1 MARRKK
7 GKRKRSA
14 AFQVQD
20 ILPLALT
27 IVVAGIGL
35 AYGLSV
41 VGDVK
46 NDMGPDSCA
55 DNPPASGYTT
65 YVESTGLCTNGSLSL
80 SPVDGYFNATSDTI
94 TATAKFP
101 DKLGL
106 IVTVIV
112 AAILIGILVRY
123 LMMR

>member
-1 MARRKK
+1 MIGKK
-7 GKRKRSA
+7 G
-14 AFQVQD
+14 FQVGD

-41 VGDVK
+41 LGDVK
-46 NDMGPDSCA
+46 SDM
-55 DNPPASGYTT
+55 T
-65 YVESTGLCTNGSLSL
+65 
-80 SPVDGYFNATSDTI
+80 VDTAEYNATGETI
-94 TATAKFP
+94 DAVGKFP

-112 AAILIGILVRY
+112 AALLIGILVRY
-123 LMMR
+123 LMVR

>member
-1 MARRKK
+1 MQEAKQE
-7 GKRKRSA
+7 A
-14 AFQVQD
+14 EFQVGD

-41 VGDVK
+41 LGDVK
-46 NDMGPDSCA
+46 TDQTANSA
-55 DNPPASGYTT
+55 EY
-65 YVESTGLCTNGSLSL
+65 
-80 SPVDGYFNATSDTI
+80 NATGETI
-94 TATAKFP
+94 TAVAKFP
-101 DKLGL
+101 AKLGL

-123 LMMR
+123 LMVR